1 MIFLSYAVKL
11 STFEGPLDLLLHLID
26 KDQINIYDIPISQI
40 TSQYLAYI
48 EQMQTMDMEVASE
61 FLVMS
66 ATLISIKARMLLPR
80 KKVGQETEEDAGPD
94 PREELVQR
102 LLEYKKFKEVASFLK
117 NQELQAGKVY
127 TRTNQIDMYQHLF
140 RPQDPL
146 SGVTLEK
153 LLTSLH
159 KVLQRAG
166 ASLTIPMEITRE
178 EIQVPEKMR
187 QLMAKLIFYPEGV
200 IFTSLFAHNANRTE
214 IVVTFMAILE
224 LLKVGQITV
233 AQNETFGEITILRRA
248 QNLSEE
254 A

>member
-1 MIFLSYAVKL
+1 MSYAVKL
-11 STFEGPLDLLLHLID
+11 SAFEGPLDLLLHLID
-26 KDQINIYDIPISQI
+26 KDQINIYDIPIAQI

-48 EQMQTMDMEVASE
+48 KQMQAMDMDVASE

-66 ATLISIKARMLLPR
+66 ATLVSIKARMLLPR
-80 KKVGQETEEDAGPD
+80 TKVGQETEEETGPD

-117 NQELQAGKVY
+117 NRERQAGKTY
-127 TRTNQIDMYQHLF
+127 TRTNHIDMYQHLF

-146 SGVTLEK
+146 SGVTMEK
-153 LLTSLH
+153 LLSSLQ

-166 ASLTIPMEITRE
+166 AKLSIPLEITRE

-187 QLMAKLIFYPEGV
+187 QLLAKLILYPEGV
-200 IFTSLFAHNANRTE
+200 VFTKLFDYDATRME
-214 IVVTFMAILE
+214 IVVTFMALLE
-224 LLKVGQITV
+224 LLKAGQISV
-233 AQNETFGEITILRRA
+233 VQNETFGEITILRRV
-248 QNLSEE
+248 QKLSEE